1 MELLYIYIVVINTI
15 TFFLYGF
22 DKWQAKR
29 GKWRISERTLL
40 GVSAIGGSLG
50 ALAAMCLFR
59 HKIRKPKFY
68 LGVPML
74 LVVQILLFI
83 KME

>member
-1 MELLYIYIVVINTI
+1 MELLLVYIVVINMI

-22 DKWQAKR
+22 DKWQARR

-50 ALAAMCLFR
+50 ALVAMSLFR

-68 LGVPML
+68 LGVPL
-74 LVVQILLFI
+74 LLAVQIFLLI